1 MVERESFASVW
12 EVFAAVPDHRR
23 AAGRRYPLAGLLLI
37 ALAAL
42 LAGRTDQLGIV
53 RWGRRLSGEALAAVG
68 IGRGRVPAPSVW
80 CELFRDLDVVSL
92 ERLLGAWV
100 MGDAAAAA
108 TIFSRSSPTGRR

>member
-1 MVERESFASVW
+1 
-12 EVFAAVPDHRR
+12 
-23 AAGRRYPLAGLLLI
+23 LLLI
-37 ALAAL
+37 ALAA
-42 LAGRTDQLGIV
+42 
-53 RWGRRLSGEALAAVG
+53 VG
-68 IGRGRVPAPSVW
+68 IGCGRVPAPSVW